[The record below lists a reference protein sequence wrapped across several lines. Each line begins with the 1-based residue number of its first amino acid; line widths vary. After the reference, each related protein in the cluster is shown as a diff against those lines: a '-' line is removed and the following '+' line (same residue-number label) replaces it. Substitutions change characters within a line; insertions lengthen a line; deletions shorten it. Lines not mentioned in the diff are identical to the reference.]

1 MPGYQNYHQYP
12 ILGYQSPYSNPT
24 TPGTNPNPSFQS
36 QPNTVPGQFNYY
48 NQFVPVYGYQ
58 PMYNNSPGNAAP
70 ANPPISTPKTNK
82 NSSSLS
88 TNYPIHQLSTLLN
101 IPVNVYTV
109 LVAIYNSIKAKKY
122 VTSALSPVRNYL
134 TVFEYSI
141 HNNFIIWDYESGFV
155 HLTGIWKAAEAA
167 ASFMNQQ
174 SPNNRAKADIVKLL
188 DSTPQ
193 QYHPYIKRI
202 RGGYLKIQGTWL
214 PYSLCK
220 ILARRFCYYIRFEL
234 IPLFGNDFPNYC
246 VLPTDPRFRE
256 LKFDEMEMVLD
267 SNPDVLHASKCLSD
281 LNGSDNR
288 RVNQELIYLAN
299 QKYQSGINVVPRGV
313 TGTVPGSVPTVNGT
327 NVPTTNTPATNV
339 PTTNAPPQI
348 NVHSTPSSSKLPPIV
363 PAIGTFPG
371 PSNDSKFTKRHV
383 KSHSDGS
390 YEGLMNPIQF
400 KPIETPKMKL
410 ESSPRIKRSFSHRS
424 IDEFPT
430 SNDATSTDAL
440 TKHSPKSH
448 NSPTTPNYSPS
459 NESESNQSNDEL
471 SGINSI
477 LMAANLTKKPSPKL
491 RRISIK
497 INDLLS

>member
-1 MPGYQNYHQYP
+1 MIPGYQNYHQYP
-12 ILGYQSPYSNPT
+12 IQGYQSPYSNPT
-24 TPGTNPNPSFQS
+24 TPGTNPNPSFPS
-36 QPNTVPGQFNYY
+36 PPNTVPGQFNYY
-48 NQFVPVYGYQ
+48 NLFVPVYGYQ
-58 PMYNNSPGNAAP
+58 QPMYNSPGNTAP
-70 ANPPISTPKTNK
+70 ANPPISTPKPNK
-82 NSSSLS
+82 NSSSLT
-88 TNYPIHQLSTLLN
+88 TNYPIHQLSTLIT
-101 IPVNVYTV
+101 IPVHIYTV

-167 ASFMNQQ
+167 ASCMNQQ
-174 SPNNRAKADIVKLL
+174 PPNNRAKADIVKLL

-246 VLPTDPRFRE
+246 VLPSDPRFRE

-281 LNGSDNR
+281 LNGSDGR

-299 QKYQSGINVVPRGV
+299 QKYQSGINVVPRV
-313 TGTVPGSVPTVNGT
+313 TGNNVSAPVT
-327 NVPTTNTPATNV
+327 NAPATNV
-339 PTTNAPPQI
+339 PATNGPTTNIPPPI
-348 NVHSTPSSSKLPPIV
+348 NVPSTPSSSKLPPIV
-363 PAIGTFPG
+363 PAIGTFPA
-371 PSNDSKFTKRHV
+371 PSTDSKFTKRHV

-424 IDEFPT
+424 VDEFP
-430 SNDATSTDAL
+430 SSSGDAL
-440 TKHSPKSH
+440 SKHSPKSH
-448 NSPTTPNYSPS
+448 DSPTTPNYSPS